1 MCVTEL
7 ACLTYIV
14 IFFTNDSSALLP
26 CYVRRLSYCLLPTN
40 MLKCGAIPLE
50 NIVMKK
56 LIQSVKGTREFYP
69 EEMALRNY
77 LYDKVRSA
85 SQTFGY
91 QEWDAPF
98 IEAID
103 LYAAKS
109 GEELV
114 KKQSFTFED
123 RGGELVTLR
132 PELTPSLARMIAA
145 KQGELNFPVRW
156 WSFGPF
162 WRYEQPQ
169 KGRSREFFQW
179 NVDLLG
185 VNSPEADAEL
195 IAMGAT
201 FLRSVGLSP
210 ELALIYVNNRRL
222 MDSEFDALGI
232 TQEKRLDVS
241 NLVDRRTKMDPAK
254 WDAYA
259 LELGITQKQLDGLKD
274 ILGNLDLWKKSDEL
288 TRLFAALE
296 ALGVKDYVRFD
307 PNIMRG
313 LLYYTGTVFEAFD
326 VSGSLKRAIFG
337 GGRYDNLLA
346 DVGGQPLSG
355 VGFAMG
361 DVVIGIILQEAGLV
375 PEFEPSPA
383 QVLVTVFDEKLWMQS
398 FSLASELRNAGLK
411 VMVYPEPA
419 KLPRQFKFADKM
431 KMKVVVTIGPDE
443 AEKGLA
449 AVKNL
454 SNGEQVIVTRE
465 AVADEVRKIL

>member
-1 MCVTEL
+1 MK
-7 ACLTYIV
+7 
-14 IFFTNDSSALLP
+14 
-26 CYVRRLSYCLLPTN
+26 PT
-40 MLKCGAIPLE
+40 
-50 NIVMKK
+50 
-56 LIQSVKGTREFYP
+56 IQTVKGTREFYP

-77 LYDKVRSA
+77 LYAKARAA
-85 SQTFGY
+85 SQIFGY

-98 IEAID
+98 IESID

-114 KKQSFTFED
+114 KKQSFTFTD
-123 RGGELVTLR
+123 RGGDFVTLR

-145 KQGELNFPVRW
+145 KQGSLTFPVRW

-179 NVDLLG
+179 NIDMLG

-195 IAMGAT
+195 IAVAAT

-210 ELALIYVNNRRL
+210 ERAAIYVNNRRL

-232 TQEKRLDVS
+232 TPEKRLDVS
-241 NLVDRRTKMDPAK
+241 NLVDRRSKMEPAK
-254 WDAYA
+254 WDAYG
-259 LELGITQKQLDGLKD
+259 LELGMTQSQVDGLKS
-274 ILGNLDLWKKSDEL
+274 ILGNFDLWKKSDEL
-288 TRLFAALE
+288 TRLFKALE
-296 ALGVKDYVRFD
+296 ALGVKEYVKFD

-313 LLYYTGTVFEAFD
+313 LLYYTGTVFEAFET
-326 VSGSLKRAIFG
+326 SGSLKRAILG

-361 DVVIGIILQEAGLV
+361 DVVAGIILQENGLA
-375 PEFEPSPA
+375 PEFIPTPA
-383 QVLVTVFDEKLWMQS
+383 SVLVTVFDETMWMKS
-398 FSLASELRNAGLK
+398 FEIAGQLRANGLNT
-411 VMVYPEPA
+411 MVYPEPA
-419 KLPRQFKFADKM
+419 KLQKQFKFADKM
-431 KMKVVVTIGPDE
+431 KIKVALTVGPDE
-443 AEKGLA
+443 AANGQV

-454 SNGEQVIVTRE
+454 VNGEQVTVKSE
-465 AVADEVRKIL
+465 AVLDEIRRILG

>member
-1 MCVTEL
+1 
-7 ACLTYIV
+7 
-14 IFFTNDSSALLP
+14 
-26 CYVRRLSYCLLPTN
+26 
-40 MLKCGAIPLE
+40 
-50 NIVMKK
+50 MKK
-56 LIQSVKGTREFYP
+56 SIQPVKGTREFYP
-69 EEMALRNY
+69 EQMALRNFI
-77 LYDKVRSA
+77 YDKARAA
-85 SQTFGY
+85 SQVFGY

-98 IEAID
+98 IETID

-114 KKQSFTFED
+114 NKQSFVFED
-123 RGGELVTLR
+123 RGGDKVALR

-145 KQGELNFPVRW
+145 KQGELTFPVRW

-169 KGRSREFFQW
+169 KGRTREFFQW
-179 NVDLLG
+179 NVDMLG

-195 IAMGAT
+195 IAVGAT

-210 ELALIYVNNRRL
+210 QRALIYVNNRRL

-232 TQEKRLDVS
+232 LPEKRLDIS
-241 NLVDRRTKMDPAK
+241 SLVDRRSKMEPAR

-259 LELGITQKQLDGLKD
+259 LELGLAQSQLDGLKE
-274 ILGNLDLWKKSDEL
+274 ILGNFDLWKKNDEL

-296 ALGVKDYVRFD
+296 ALGVKDYVKFD

-326 VSGSLKRAIFG
+326 TSGSLKRAIFG

-375 PEFEPSPA
+375 PEFQPSPA
-383 QVLVTVFDEKLWMQS
+383 QVLVTVFDESLWLQS
-398 FSLASELRNAGLK
+398 YQLAAELRSAGLS
-411 VMVYPEPA
+411 VMVFPEPA
-419 KLPRQFKFADKM
+419 KLPKQFKFADKM
-431 KMKVVVTIGPDE
+431 KMKVAVTIGPEE
-443 AEKGLA
+443 AEKGLV

-454 SNGEQVIVTRE
+454 ANGEQVLVGRE
-465 AVADEVRKIL
+465 AAADRVRRSL